1 MKYLPKLLQ
10 IVFVK
15 LESPLWIKKQ
25 NENDALRNLQ
35 LKFPQIFETGNISD
49 RDDKVMNVHDGLE
62 EEPII
67 LLLRLEVLQKFSLFS
82 TNDEAVQADCLKN
95 ERNIE

>member
-1 MKYLPKLLQ
+1 
-10 IVFVK
+10 
-15 LESPLWIKKQ
+15 
-25 NENDALRNLQ
+25 
-35 LKFPQIFETGNISD
+35 
-49 RDDKVMNVHDGLE
+49 MNVHDGLE